1 MALTEARRRG
11 YPVRAGSTQQ
21 LGKQTVASLG
31 PQRDNL
37 LSGFCGLAGNAPTG
51 PYALIS
57 LKGEDYTPDVL
68 TEGIARCL
76 ALDQHRESREHELDS
91 QRPPLSA
98 ESGIPN
104 TALAAR

>member
-11 YPVRAGSTQQ
+11 YPVKGESTQQ
-21 LGKQTVASLG
+21 LVKQPVASLG

-57 LKGEDYTPDVL
+57 LKGEGYGPDAL
-68 TEGIARCL
+68 TDGIARCL
-76 ALDQHRESREHELDS
+76 ALEQNGEGRWHEKDT
-91 QRPPLSA
+91 RPPLGG
-98 ESGIPN
+98 ESNIPT
-104 TALAAR
+104 TALALP